1 MNLGEPYSSM
11 DRDPDEQ
18 QYIVA
23 EMTEIIKH
31 DPTNAQAYFRRG
43 NAWSNL
49 YHYAQAKHDLDRAIE
64 LEPGNALAYNNRGIA
79 SLCTGDP
86 EAAIDDLCRAIAL
99 DPAYRAAYHNR
110 GLAYSE
116 VGKLDEAGRA

>member
-1 MNLGEPYSSM
+1 MMSEPYSGM

-23 EMTEIIKH
+23 EMTAIITH

-49 YHYAQAKHDLDRAIE
+49 HNYTQAKDDLDQAIA

-79 SLCTGDP
+79 SLCTGDADLRP
-86 EAAIDDLCRAIAL
+86 LRDIASAAGMKA
-99 DPAYRAAYHNR
+99 
-110 GLAYSE
+110 
-116 VGKLDEAGRA
+116 

>member
-1 MNLGEPYSSM
+1 MHLGEPSSGM
-11 DRDPDEQ
+11 ERDPDEQ

-23 EMTEIIKH
+23 EMTEILKH

-49 YHYAQAKHDLDRAIE
+49 HDYAQARRDLDRAIE

-79 SLCTGDP
+79 
-86 EAAIDDLCRAIAL
+86 AL
-99 DPAYRAAYHNR
+99 
-110 GLAYSE
+110 
-116 VGKLDEAGRA
+116 

>member
-1 MNLGEPYSSM
+1 MSLSEPYSGM
-11 DRDPDEQ
+11 ARDPDEQ

-23 EMTEIIKH
+23 EMTEIIKR
-31 DPTNAQAYFRRG
+31 DPTNAQAYCRRG

-49 YHYAQAKHDLDRAIE
+49 RHYVQAKHDLDRAIE

-86 EAAIDDLCRAIAL
+86 EPAIDDLCRAIAL
-99 DPAYRAAYHNR
+99 DPASRHGSRNR
-110 GLAYSE
+110 GFAYSE
-116 VGKLDEAGRA
+116 D

>member
-1 MNLGEPYSSM
+1 MDLSDLYSGM
-11 DRDPDEQ
+11 GRDPDEQ

-23 EMTEIIKH
+23 QMTAILTH

-49 YHYAQAKHDLDRAIE
+49 HDYAQARRDLDRAIE

-79 SLCTGDP
+79 
-86 EAAIDDLCRAIAL
+86 AL
-99 DPAYRAAYHNR
+99 
-110 GLAYSE
+110 
-116 VGKLDEAGRA
+116 

>member
-1 MNLGEPYSSM
+1 MDLSELYSGM

-23 EMTEIIKH
+23 EMTEILKH

-49 YHYAQAKHDLDRAIE
+49 HDYAQARHDLDRAIA
-64 LEPGNALAYNNRGIA
+64 LEPGNAMAYNNRGIA
-79 SLCTGDP
+79 SLCSGDA
-86 EAAIDDLCRAIAL
+86 EAAIVDLCQRHRPRSRL
-99 DPAYRAAYHNR
+99 SGCLPQQRLSLCGGR
-110 GLAYSE
+110 Q
-116 VGKLDEAGRA
+116 AG

>member
-1 MNLGEPYSSM
+1 MTPPDDARCARNPDMHHSDPSSGL

-18 QYIVA
+18 RHIVA
-23 EMTEIIKH
+23 AMTALITR

-49 YHYAQAKHDLDRAIE
+49 RDYARAKDDLDRAIA

-79 SLCTGDP
+79 SLCTGNAA
-86 EAAIDDLCRAIAL
+86 AAIGDLCRAIAL
-99 DPAYRAAYHNR
+99 
-110 GLAYSE
+110 
-116 VGKLDEAGRA
+116 

>member
-1 MNLGEPYSSM
+1 MDLSELYSGM

-23 EMTEIIKH
+23 EMTEILKH

-49 YHYAQAKHDLDRAIE
+49 HDYAQARHDLDRAIE
-64 LEPGNALAYNNRGIA
+64 LEPGNAMAYNNRGIA
-79 SLCTGDP
+79 ALCSGDA
-86 EAAIDDLCRAIAL
+86 EAAIVDLCRAIAL
-99 DPAYRAAYHNR
+99 DPAYRDAYHN
-110 GLAYSE
+110 
-116 VGKLDEAGRA
+116 EA